1 MWTTL
6 IGKEFASRLQG
17 KLSYVILTLLVAVF
31 TALALASFWMVVLS
45 VPTIVPVIGSSV
57 GSSPSVTIQSLVA
70 SNRGVFLFYS
80 LAVCLLAAVFSVAPA
95 VASSAISSE
104 RENDTFDLLLIGG
117 LRARSIVIGKLIA
130 AVLFVLLLASTA
142 LPGFAIAWM
151 FGGVSARDVGLVL
164 LMLLATLA
172 FISAVGLLFS
182 ALARTSTLAALY
194 TYAVVYLLALGSL
207 LGYLLGASAQ
217 NESMVRPLLSLNPFV
232 TLLTVPEGIT
242 SSLQQTLPF
251 QYRASLDLASHD
263 WLGLPLRYPRW
274 LNTVGLYLLG
284 TIVLA
289 LATGLAIDPCHRW
302 RSRVADPASRP
313 GADQ

>member
-6 IGKEFASRLQG
+6 IGKEFVSRLQG
-17 KLSYVILTLLVAVF
+17 KLSYVVLTLLVAVF

-164 LMLLATLA
+164 LMLVATLA

-251 QYRASLDLASHD
+251 QYRASLDPASHE

-302 RSRVADPASRP
+302 RSRVGDSGTRP
-313 GADQ
+313 GTNQ